1 MRLRSTEG
9 REAIAQGPG
18 TDRTASEF
26 PAKGA
31 RNSWQSCQSPGVLRL
46 EEHLAADGVPIGAG
60 VGGSDVGHG
69 HAAIGQAGDG
79 RALHGEGQ
87 LQALD
92 KALQINPDYD
102 DAMAY
107 ENLLV
112 RERADLADT
121 KEEYDRQLKIA
132 DDWIQKALVTKKR
145 KADAKNKTGGSIVV
159 DPNAK

>member
-1 MRLRSTEG
+1 VIEG
-9 REAIAQGPG
+9 G
-18 TDRTASEF
+18 
-26 PAKGA
+26 
-31 RNSWQSCQSPGVLRL
+31 
-46 EEHLAADGVPIGAG
+46 
-60 VGGSDVGHG
+60 
-69 HAAIGQAGDG
+69 
-79 RALHGEGQ
+79 

-121 KEEYDRQLKIA
+121 KEEYEKQLKIA